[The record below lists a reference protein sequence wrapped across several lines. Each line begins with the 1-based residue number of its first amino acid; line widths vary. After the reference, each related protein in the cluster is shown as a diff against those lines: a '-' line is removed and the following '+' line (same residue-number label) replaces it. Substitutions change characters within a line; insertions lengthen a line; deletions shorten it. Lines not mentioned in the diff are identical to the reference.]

1 MRYTVRMQLH
11 VEFGRTQPLDALP
24 ERAIALDG
32 YVRGPS
38 IDTAAARFS
47 FDHHD
52 HCIRHVTSATCV
64 QVLDALIVGFDP
76 AGYTVYVNDV
86 DADTVLS
93 VFLLQNP
100 ERARDEA
107 VRTLVE
113 GVGKI
118 DAHGPAYILNE
129 PLKSRVDEY
138 LELVLLPERE
148 LRRTGGYGKAELR
161 LLLDECLART
171 AQYLDGTLTLPP
183 KRPAVP
189 YRILFESGECAMIEG
204 DREMMGHAY
213 ADGWNVLIGV
223 LPAKDASRSFTISKR
238 SEFVRFDVRAA
249 LAALGAREPG
259 WGGGSTVGGAPRNPD
274 GTRSKL
280 SPDEVWAIAISAG
293 TKTD

>member
-1 MRYTVRMQLH
+1 MLNLH
-11 VEFGRTQPLDALP
+11 IEFGRTQPLDELP
-24 ERAIALDG
+24 PRAIALDG
-32 YVRGPS
+32 YVRGPI

-76 AGYTVYVNDV
+76 AGYTVFVNDV

-100 ERARDEA
+100 ARAKSEA

-113 GVGKI
+113 VVGKI
-118 DAHGPAYILNE
+118 DAHGPAYTLNE
-129 PLKSRVDEY
+129 PHKSRVDEY

-148 LRRTGGYGKAELR
+148 LRRSGGYGKADLR
-161 LLLDECLART
+161 ALLEECLTRT
-171 AQYLDGTLTLPP
+171 GQYLDGTLTLPA
-183 KRPAVP
+183 KRAPQP
-189 YRILFESGECAMIEG
+189 YRVLFEAGECAMIEG
-204 DREMMGHAY
+204 DREMMGNAY

-223 LPAKDASRSFTISKR
+223 LPAKDGSRLFTISKR

-249 LAALGAREPG
+249 LAALHAREPG
-259 WGGGSTVGGAPRNPD
+259 WGGGSTVGGAPRHPD
-274 GTRSKL
+274 GSRSKL
-280 SPDEVWAIAISAG
+280 SPDEVWAIAVQAG